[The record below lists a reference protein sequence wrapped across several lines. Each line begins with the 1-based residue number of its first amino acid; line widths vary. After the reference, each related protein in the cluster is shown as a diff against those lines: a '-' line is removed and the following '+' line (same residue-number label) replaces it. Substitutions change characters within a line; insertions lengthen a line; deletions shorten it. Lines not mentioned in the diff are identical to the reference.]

1 MFTKHKPKLA
11 TQHITEI
18 RRITIWGVGLIG
30 GSLGLALKKNGFQG
44 QRVGLGRNIGRLENA
59 LQQDAVD
66 DVTTELTEGIND
78 SDLIVLCTPVKL
90 IPMLVKRIIESVAG
104 RQKKHVVVTDVGS
117 TKSLLVQSV
126 EAQVRAVP
134 SSGIFFVGG
143 HPMAGSHETG
153 VDAAQADLFEN
164 AKCILTPTKYTDEG
178 ALQLVKNLWEFVGA
192 EPYLCSP
199 AVHDQLIGAASHLPH
214 LIASILANSVA
225 NVETPDGKVLDFTA
239 TGFRDT
245 TRIAAGSPELWTDIF
260 TQNADVLL
268 SLIDAFAKNLNEFK
282 TFLETYN
289 HAEIERVL
297 LEAQDAVINQT
308 TKPKEEMKQN
318 GIHVTIAM
326 DGPAGSGKST
336 VARLVAEKLGLLYL
350 DSGAMYRAV
359 TVLAIQNEVENDIP
373 KLIALVKTCHIEF
386 KDNGKK
392 IFLNSDD
399 VSVQIRTPEVNK
411 LVADIAKVPEIRYEI
426 VKHQRKIGEEGSI
439 IAEGRDLT
447 TIVFPDADFK
457 FYLDAS
463 VKERAKRRF
472 AELQAQNVDITLES
486 VEAEINARDEKDISR
501 EHSPLRAAED
511 AIHVD
516 TTGKTIDEVVDF
528 IVAQVN
534 SRN

>member
-1 MFTKHKPKLA
+1 MFTDHKPKLA
-11 TQHITEI
+11 SQQIKEL
-18 RRITIWGVGLIG
+18 RKITIWGVGLIG

-59 LQQDAVD
+59 RQQDAVD
-66 DVTTELTEGIND
+66 SVTTELAEGIQD

-90 IPMLVKRIIESVAG
+90 IPMFVKRIIESVD
-104 RQKKHVVVTDVGS
+104 RQKKPIVVTDVGS

-126 EAQVRAVP
+126 ETEMRAVP
-134 SSGIFFVGG
+134 SSGISYVGG

-153 VDAAQADLFEN
+153 VDAARADLFEN
-164 AKCILTPTKYTDEG
+164 AKCILTPTEHTDED
-178 ALQLVKNLWEFVGA
+178 ALQLVKYLWEFVGA

-199 AVHDQLIGAASHLPH
+199 TVHDQLIGAASHFPH

-225 NVETPDGKVLDFTA
+225 NVETPDGKALDFTA
-239 TGFRDT
+239 TGFRDS
-245 TRIAAGSPELWTDIF
+245 TRIAAGSPELWTSIF

-268 SLIDAFAKNLNEFK
+268 SLVDAFSKNLNEFR

-289 HAEIERVL
+289 HTEIERVL
-297 LEAQDAVINQT
+297 LEAQNIVVNQT
-308 TKPKEEMKQN
+308 RKSKEEIKQN
-318 GIHVTIAM
+318 ANNMTIAL

-336 VARLVAEKLGLLYL
+336 VARRVAEKIGLIYL
-350 DSGAMYRAV
+350 ETGAMYRAV
-359 TVLAIQNEVENDIP
+359 TVLAIQNEVEDDIL
-373 KLIALVKTCHIEF
+373 KLISLVKKCHLEF
-386 KDNGKK
+386 KDNGRK
-392 IFLNSDD
+392 IFLNSED
-399 VSVQIRTPEVNK
+399 VSVQIRTPEVNN
-411 LVADIAKVPEIRYEI
+411 LVADIAKVPEIRHEI

-447 TIVFPDADFK
+447 TIVFPDADYK

-472 AELQAQNVDITLES
+472 AELQAQNVDTTLEA
-486 VEAEINARDEKDISR
+486 VEMEISSRDEKDTSR
-501 EHSPLRAAED
+501 EHSPLRAAID

-516 TTGKTIDEVVDF
+516 TTDKTIDEVVDF
-528 IVAQVN
+528 IVAQVS